1 MGKQKQAAQTLLIVP
16 IDDKNVHP
24 KVCKGRRLERVKRI
38 NKRKRK
44 KFIKSVDF
52 I

>member
-1 MGKQKQAAQTLLIVP
+1 MGGKEQAAQTLLVVQN
-16 IDDKNVHP
+16 DGKNVHP
-24 KVCKGRRLERVKRI
+24 KVCKGRRLERVERI